1 VPSAQPNKPA
11 PALKI
16 INGVIERITFQN
28 SETGYT
34 IAKLSA
40 SSADGDQP
48 QGANDKEKLVT
59 VVGTLVGAAVGEA
72 LELTGV
78 WQHHTQHGW
87 QFMARNYRS
96 VLPATTQGIRKYL
109 GSGLIKGV
117 GPRTAEKI
125 VAHFGERTL
134 DILESTPEQLYE
146 VPNIG
151 RSRVVKITNAW
162 VEQKAIKEVMVFLQG
177 HGVSTSLA
185 VRLYKQYGD
194 AAITIAK
201 NQPYRLAREVW
212 GIGFKTADKIA
223 QAMGVRLDDPE
234 RLKAG
239 ALFALSEA
247 SDEGHTYLPNT
258 QLVSKA
264 SELLGVAAPQI
275 EQAIAALAAED
286 GARVEVL
293 SIAADGQAH
302 FKPFLGGKDEG
313 LGMKDEG
320 LRMKEMTANSQ
331 SPIPNPQSL
340 ILHPL
345 SFIPSSLIPSPNPLT
360 IRENRAAYTVV
371 TSEEIHEIRDFEMPD
386 AEQTPQLPSPM
397 YVAEGEPVVYLPP
410 FYVAEQNIV
419 RQLRRLGGAEA
430 IAQSQLSEFRA
441 VKFEAMFEYLASS
454 DRLAL
459 SAQQQQG
466 VRMALT
472 APVSVL
478 TGGPGTGKTTSM
490 RALIRALILKKKRV
504 ILAAPTGRAAK
515 RLSEATGIEAK
526 TLHRLL
532 QLRPGGKAAYD
543 ADKPIPADMVIV
555 DETSMLDTLLMNTL
569 LKAIGSGTHVLLV
582 GDADQLPSVGAGNV
596 LADIIDSGLVPV
608 LKLDQ
613 IFRQSARS
621 AMITNAHRINRGE
634 SPQLGG
640 EISDFYL
647 FAEEDA
653 EKASALVV
661 DVVARRIPAKFGI
674 APSDIQV
681 LVPMH
686 GGKCGVANLNELL
699 QAALNPPRA
708 DRPHKPFGE
717 RLYRVGDKVLQM
729 RNNYDKDVFNGDA
742 GVIKLLD
749 LEEQT
754 LTVQMDDGRLI
765 EYDFSD
771 LDQLALAYAISI
783 HKSQGSEYAAV
794 VIPLVMNH
802 YMMLERK
809 LLYTAVTRAKKLVVL
824 VGSRKAVELAVR
836 NAGGSNRAH
845 RYTGLAVR
853 LREGAG

>member
-1 VPSAQPNKPA
+1 MPN
-11 PALKI
+11 LKTI
-16 INGVIERITFQN
+16 TGVIERITFQN
-28 SETGYT
+28 SENGYT
-34 IAKLSA
+34 IAKLSMDGG
-40 SSADGDQP
+40 SDGDKAQP
-48 QGANDKEKLVT
+48 QNASDKEKLVT
-59 VVGTLVGAAVGEA
+59 VVGTLIGAAVGEA

-125 VAHFGERTL
+125 VAYFGERTL
-134 DILESTPEQLYE
+134 EVLDQTPDQLYD
-146 VPNIG
+146 VPTIG
-151 RSRVVKITNAW
+151 RSRVVKINLAW

-264 SELLGVAAPQI
+264 AELLGVAAPQI
-275 EQAIAALAAED
+275 EQAVAALAAED
-286 GARVEVL
+286 GAKVEVL
-293 SIAADGQAH
+293 TIDGEGQMR
-302 FKPFLGGKDEG
+302 FGPFVGSGRGIRDKGLEIEDKGKV
-313 LGMKDEG
+313 
-320 LRMKEMTANSQ
+320 S
-331 SPIPNPQSL
+331 SNPQSL
-340 ILHPL
+340 TSNPY
-345 SFIPSSLIPSPNPLT
+345 STPPNPQPLT
-360 IRENRAAYTVV
+360 LKEGRAAYVV
-371 TSEEIHEIRDFEMPD
+371 VPNAEIHVIPNFDVPSGVD
-386 AEQTPQLPSPM
+386 APSAPLSPM
-397 YVAEGEPVVYLPP
+397 AVPEGEPVVYLPP
-410 FYVAEQNIV
+410 FYAAEQNIV
-419 RQLRRLGGAEA
+419 RQLRRLSGPDALA
-430 IAQSQLSEFRA
+430 SSRLAEFRT
-441 VKFEAMFEYLASS
+441 VKYEAMFEYLASH
-454 DRLAL
+454 DRLTL
-459 SAQQQQG
+459 SAQQQHG
-466 VRMALT
+466 VQMALMQ
-472 APVSVL
+472 PVSVL
-478 TGGPGTGKTTSM
+478 AGGPGTGKTTSM
-490 RALIRALILKKKRV
+490 RALIRALVLKKKRV

-515 RLSEATGIEAK
+515 RLSEATGVEAK

-532 QLRPGGKAAYD
+532 QLRPGSKAAYD
-543 ADKPIPADMVIV
+543 ADQPLPADMVIV

-569 LKAIGSGTHVLLV
+569 LKAVGSGTHVLLV

-596 LADIIDSGLVPV
+596 LADMIASELVPV
-608 LKLDQ
+608 LRLDQ
-613 IFRQSARS
+613 IFRQSAGS

-640 EISDFYL
+640 EITDFYL
-647 FAEEDA
+647 FAEDDA
-653 EKASALVV
+653 EKASELVV
-661 DVVARRIPAKFGI
+661 DVVKRRIPAKFGI

-686 GGKCGVANLNELL
+686 GGKCGVASLNDLL
-699 QAALNPPRA
+699 QGALNPPRT
-708 DRPHKPFGE
+708 DRPHKSFGE
-717 RLYRVGDKVLQM
+717 RVYRVGDKVLQT

-749 LEEQT
+749 LEDQM
-754 LTVQMDDGRLI
+754 LVVQMEDGRSV

-783 HKSQGSEYAAV
+783 HKSQGSEYPAV
-794 VIPLVMNH
+794 VIPLLMNH

-824 VGSRKAVELAVR
+824 VGSRKAIEIAVR
-836 NAGGSNRAH
+836 NAGGVNRAH
-845 RYTGLAVR
+845 RYTGLAAR
-853 LREGAG
+853 LREV

>member
-1 VPSAQPNKPA
+1 MPN
-11 PALKI
+11 LKTI
-16 INGVIERITFQN
+16 TGVIERITFQN
-28 SETGYT
+28 SENGYT
-34 IAKLSA
+34 IAKLSMDGG
-40 SSADGDQP
+40 SDGDKAQP
-48 QGANDKEKLVT
+48 QNASDKEKLVT
-59 VVGTLVGAAVGEA
+59 VVGTLIGAAVGEA

-125 VAHFGERTL
+125 VAYFGERTL
-134 DILESTPEQLYE
+134 EVLDQTPDQLYD
-146 VPNIG
+146 VPTIG
-151 RSRVVKITNAW
+151 RSRVVKINLAW

-264 SELLGVAAPQI
+264 AELLGVAAPQI
-275 EQAIAALAAED
+275 EQAVAALAAED
-286 GARVEVL
+286 GAKVEVL
-293 SIAADGQAH
+293 TIDGEGQMR
-302 FKPFLGGKDEG
+302 FGPFVGSGRGIRDKGLEIEDKGKV
-313 LGMKDEG
+313 
-320 LRMKEMTANSQ
+320 S
-331 SPIPNPQSL
+331 SNPQSL
-340 ILHPL
+340 TSNPY
-345 SFIPSSLIPSPNPLT
+345 STPPNPQPLT
-360 IRENRAAYTVV
+360 LKEGRAAYVV
-371 TSEEIHEIRDFEMPD
+371 VPNAEIHVIPNFDVPSGVD
-386 AEQTPQLPSPM
+386 APSAPPSPM
-397 YVAEGEPVVYLPP
+397 AVPEGEPVVYLPP
-410 FYVAEQNIV
+410 FYAAEQNIV
-419 RQLRRLGGAEA
+419 RQLRRLSGLDALA
-430 IAQSQLSEFRA
+430 SSRLAEFRT
-441 VKFEAMFEYLASS
+441 VKYEAMFEYLASH
-454 DRLAL
+454 DRLTL
-459 SAQQQQG
+459 SAQQQHG
-466 VRMALT
+466 VQMALMQ
-472 APVSVL
+472 PVSVL

-490 RALIRALILKKKRV
+490 RALIRALVLKKKRV

-515 RLSEATGIEAK
+515 RLSEATGVEAK

-532 QLRPGGKAAYD
+532 QLRPGSKAAYD
-543 ADKPIPADMVIV
+543 ADQPLPADMVIV

-569 LKAIGSGTHVLLV
+569 LKAVGSGTHVLLV

-596 LADIIDSGLVPV
+596 LADMIASELVPV
-608 LKLDQ
+608 LRLDQ
-613 IFRQSARS
+613 IFRQSAGS

-640 EISDFYL
+640 EITDFYL
-647 FAEEDA
+647 FAEDDA
-653 EKASALVV
+653 EKASELVV
-661 DVVARRIPAKFGI
+661 DVVKRRIPAKFGI

-686 GGKCGVANLNELL
+686 GGKCGVASLNDLL
-699 QAALNPPRA
+699 QGVLNPPRT
-708 DRPHKPFGE
+708 DRPHKSFGE
-717 RLYRVGDKVLQM
+717 RVYRVGDKVLQT

-749 LEEQT
+749 LEDQM
-754 LTVQMDDGRLI
+754 LVVQMEDGRSV

-783 HKSQGSEYAAV
+783 HKSQGSEYPAV
-794 VIPLVMNH
+794 VIPLLMNH

-824 VGSRKAVELAVR
+824 VGSRKAIEIAVR
-836 NAGGSNRAH
+836 NAGGVNRAH
-845 RYTGLAVR
+845 RYTGLAAR
-853 LREGAG
+853 LREV